1 MPCEY
6 KISKESVHFINLA
19 LLFFSEAQPADGSAA
34 GQNPEIG
41 PKGLKNAHSFLQL
54 FVVSRRRREHRTVP
68 VLYPL
73 FIDAVQIADVFWI
86 TSSFG
91 VGRVRIPNC

>member
-34 GQNPEIG
+34 GQNLEIRAEG
-41 PKGLKNAHSFLQL
+41 IEKCSQL
-54 FVVSRRRREHRTVP
+54 PPAFCCFAEEKRT
-68 VLYPL
+68 
-73 FIDAVQIADVFWI
+73 
-86 TSSFG
+86 
-91 VGRVRIPNC
+91 